1 MRERESHNCKSFISC
16 RSPTIDDDQEGDIV
30 AKHIDGL
37 SLYNGQVMAKLGRM
51 KRRGVLQSGDAPS
64 AAGAG

>member
-1 MRERESHNCKSFISC
+1 MLLL
-16 RSPTIDDDQEGDIV
+16 SPTIDDDQEGDIV